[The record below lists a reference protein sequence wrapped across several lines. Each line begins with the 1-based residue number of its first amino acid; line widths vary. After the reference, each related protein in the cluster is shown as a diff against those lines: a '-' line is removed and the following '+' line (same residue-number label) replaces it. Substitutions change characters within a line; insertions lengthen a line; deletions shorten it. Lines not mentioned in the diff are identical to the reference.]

1 MWCHDIQPYVTMT
14 RGKCKLAAG
23 PSETHSSFH
32 FSYFCFSLIPHWM
45 DQSPKVNRHLVMPE
59 CQRDLSRERE
69 IKREPG
75 ICTTPSGSALRLIFT
90 GPILGGHL

>member
-1 MWCHDIQPYVTMT
+1 
-14 RGKCKLAAG
+14 
-23 PSETHSSFH
+23 
-32 FSYFCFSLIPHWM
+32 M

-90 GPILGGHL
+90 GPIWAGIFDPLNTFQGGLGRIRGIYYRRILSSTRLKKTGESLAL